1 MEQNYSG
8 KKNDSEGPR
17 PIVFRR
23 ILAFSKYYSLK
34 QKEGID
40 TFKKD

>member
-1 MEQNYSG
+1 MEQNYSD
-8 KKNDSEGPR
+8 KKNHFEGPR
-17 PIVFRR
+17 PIVFKR

-40 TFKKD
+40 TEKTN